1 MPRMPRMNDEML
13 DRMLASE
20 EELIPSSGFA
30 ASVMERIREEAAASP
45 PIPFP
50 WKRAIPGI
58 ALTAV
63 VFGGGVVE
71 LSRGAIAAAHD
82 GPHLSLI
89 GSPGALRK
97 HRLGRPRAR
106 PLARLVDGVALDDRR
121 LTPLAGTRRSGSREN
136 SRLNRAMPG
145 FPIADRRS
153 PLE

>member
-82 GPHLSLI
+82 GPHLSVHLSLAVLAPFESI
-89 GSPGALRK
+89 GWVGLALG
-97 HRLGRPRAR
+97 LS
-106 PLARLVDGVALDDRR
+106 LASWTASRWMTG
-121 LTPLAGTRRSGSREN
+121 GSR
-136 SRLNRAMPG
+136 L
-145 FPIADRRS
+145 
-153 PLE
+153 